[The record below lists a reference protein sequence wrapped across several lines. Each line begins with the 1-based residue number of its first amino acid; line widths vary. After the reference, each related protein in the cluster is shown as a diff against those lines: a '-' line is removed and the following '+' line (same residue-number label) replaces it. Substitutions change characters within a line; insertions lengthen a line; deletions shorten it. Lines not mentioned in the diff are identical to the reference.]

1 MRLHPLCPLLLG
13 TVALTFFCSSD
24 FTAEGI
30 YRGKLVMVDGN
41 KNVKLELLEDNT
53 ATMRGLFNQVVEGTW
68 KKEAV
73 GGFTK
78 NGVWVSFDF
87 PEFRI
92 LMKMKKVE
100 EGFILSDLSGRI
112 NGRTILRSLTLKEEN
127 PLFRREG

>member
-1 MRLHPLCPLLLG
+1 MISPLCSLLFG
-13 TVALTFFCSSD
+13 VVVLTFSCSSD

-30 YRGKLVMVDGN
+30 YLGKLVMADGN

-100 EGFILSDLSGRI
+100 KGFILSDLSGRI

>member
-1 MRLHPLCPLLLG
+1 M
-13 TVALTFFCSSD
+13 SD
-24 FTAEGI
+24 GS
-30 YRGKLVMVDGN
+30 
-41 KNVKLELLEDNT
+41 KNVKLELLTDNT
-53 ATMRGLFNQVVEGTW
+53 ARMRGLFDCIVKGAWE
-68 KKEAV
+68 KEAV

-92 LMKMKKVE
+92 LMKMKRVE

-112 NGRTILRSLTLKEEN
+112 NGRTILRSLRLKEEK